1 MLFSKRIISPE
12 YRFFRS
18 FKEIF
23 DVPAQIFTKVCAF
36 KKFEYEYMHQ
46 KTNSVKYDDE
56 PGAKVHGA
64 LRSIVYEADTLEF

>member
-1 MLFSKRIISPE
+1 
-12 YRFFRS
+12 
-18 FKEIF
+18 
-23 DVPAQIFTKVCAF
+23 
-36 KKFEYEYMHQ
+36 MHQ